1 MSLSLVTYYCSKIP
15 LFNKKCLLWS
25 NVGYTCPISD
35 SRWELGVVF
44 HNKRITFQTTV
55 NYSNW
60 DQRFETHNLIK
71 QWAITHFNQ
80 NDSNSLYWI

>member
-1 MSLSLVTYYCSKIP
+1 MSLSLVTYYCSKIH

-25 NVGYTCPISD
+25 NVGYTCPIPD
-35 SRWELGVVF
+35 DNWEWGFTIKKLL
-44 HNKRITFQTTV
+44 FQTTV